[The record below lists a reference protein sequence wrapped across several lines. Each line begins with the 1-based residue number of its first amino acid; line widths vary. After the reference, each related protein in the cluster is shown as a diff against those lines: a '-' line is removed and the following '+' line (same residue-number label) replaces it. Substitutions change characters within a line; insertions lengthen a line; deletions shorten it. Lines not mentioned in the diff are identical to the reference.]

1 MLDTVSNQNK
11 KKSFTRTIGN
21 VTLHISD
28 NKIINKEI
36 VQGLK
41 PIIVNK
47 KLTGHLAYG
56 QFSDQL
62 FGTLDLETYLD
73 EKGVA
78 KRML

>member
-47 KLTGHLAYG
+47 N
-56 QFSDQL
+56 
-62 FGTLDLETYLD
+62 
-73 EKGVA
+73 
-78 KRML
+78 